1 MGSSAAIAQSK
12 LNMQTAGTRANAT
25 AISQADL
32 GLATFKDT
40 EFTET
45 SGFVE
50 LQTSTNTGKCVFFPA
65 VV

>member
-1 MGSSAAIAQSK
+1 
-12 LNMQTAGTRANAT
+12 MQTAGTRANAT
-25 AISQADL
+25 GISQADL

-50 LQTSTNTGKCVFFPA
+50 LQTSS
-65 VV
+65 